1 MNHQNPTPP
10 EQDGIVFGYAKAC
23 ALAARELAG
32 RTNPGRGM
40 STAGKAAY
48 RLKIMQVRQRAIE
61 IRQIERLGKR
71 QRLHGLADIVE
82 LLNAA
87 YAAAGAPGQR
97 ATALFQPHKAAA
109 GEFDLHFKAVASLHH
124 VHAVDLL
131 RMVNDAFREGK
142 TDGEQLEIFRRSH
155 HHHMGDTVVNERNGH
170 LFRQKIGRGMG
181 NVGRSVYHQFHNAR
195 RQW

>member
-1 MNHQNPTPP
+1 MATN
-10 EQDGIVFGYAKAC
+10 VFVT
-23 ALAARELAG
+23 AREIPG
-32 RTNPGRGM
+32 RAHPGRGV
-40 STAGKAAY
+40 STASKAAY

-109 GEFDLHFKAVASLHH
+109 GEFDLHFKAVTGLKD
-124 VHAVDLL
+124 VHTINLAPVFD
-131 RMVNDAFREGK
+131 NPFG
-142 TDGEQLEIFRRSH
+142 
-155 HHHMGDTVVNERNGH
+155 
-170 LFRQKIGRGMG
+170 
-181 NVGRSVYHQFHNAR
+181 
-195 RQW
+195 